1 MLNHDTPSSLQYR
14 DDYDTPASLV
24 QALKHGPIAKVL
36 RSTAT
41 TLALCFKVPFLSPCN
56 STQPTR
62 LSAAREVQNWFSLV
76 TDMLANLTSTA
87 ESQSLPLTFLLDGG
101 GNPGQFPCLA
111 NAWRPLQS
119 VFISQ
124 RDPAGAFTQNNASL
138 GWDRL
143 VVLNE
148 PQNLWASAVQ
158 RDFGKFK
165 LLDYPYLVWEPSD
178 QASIVEDAQAYVKA
192 DQAHPAGMRFAINI
206 DPLQL
211 KTFAA
216 PVSRNAWEAQ
226 LPGTRAGDGAA
237 LATVFRPDGAL
248 FVVFQRPDS
257 LSGAPQLVAMAVSLQ
272 PETRTVAVL
281 SPAKALTSVPEPVLH
296 THSSGAYSVSVWSA
310 SGSTLI
316 YTVLQLDQVG
326 RVLGSTAL
334 HADLPQSA
342 IGALPSNVAVLQ
354 QTASSATLAFASTDP
369 SVCSVLTARLTIS
382 TAHLTVGPQSC
393 ALLPANVTGDIQGVF
408 IVPEGENSAAEPFL
422 ALHIGQNLFAGRRHA
437 VGVPGQPTWLAAGS
451 AVRAAGSGS
460 QVFAA
465 IQDAYCPN
473 NEHANKQVTPSSCKQ
488 TPFSIQG
495 VLGYAFGEAA
505 AWDAAVAAAVP
516 APPPQWLGQSNPPH
530 NAAFPGQ
537 ALWHCSADLMH
548 GAFAQG
554 VDASVVCGLDAVAKA
569 VAASGQGGQRALG
582 PPCAVLRSGRNT
594 SCPLCGAAVPV
605 EGVWLTTFW

>member
-1 MLNHDTPSSLQYR
+1 VKAERPSDPRGCLVLNHDTPSSLQYR

-36 RSTAT
+36 RSTPT

-56 STQPTR
+56 STQPTQ

-165 LLDYPYLVWEPSD
+165 LLDNPYLVWEPSD

-192 DQAHPAGMRFAINI
+192 GQAHPAGMRFAINI

-257 LSGAPQLVAMAVSLQ
+257 LPGAPQLVAMAVSLQ
-272 PETRTVAVL
+272 AENRTVGVL
-281 SPAKALTSVPEPVLH
+281 SPAKALTSVPGPVLH

-316 YTVLQLDQVG
+316 YTVLQLD
-326 RVLGSTAL
+326 
-334 HADLPQSA
+334 QSA

-393 ALLPANVTGDIQGVF
+393 ALRPANVTGDIQGVF
-408 IVPEGENSAAEPFL
+408 IVPQGENSAAEPFL
-422 ALHIGQNLFAGRRHA
+422 VLHIGQNLFAGRRHA

-451 AVRAAGSGS
+451 AVQAAGSGT

-473 NEHANKQVTPSSCKQ
+473 NEHANKQVAPSNCNQ

-505 AWDAAVAAAVP
+505 AWDAAVAAA
-516 APPPQWLGQSNPPH
+516 
-530 NAAFPGQ
+530 
-537 ALWHCSADLMH
+537 
-548 GAFAQG
+548 
-554 VDASVVCGLDAVAKA
+554 
-569 VAASGQGGQRALG
+569 
-582 PPCAVLRSGRNT
+582 
-594 SCPLCGAAVPV
+594 
-605 EGVWLTTFW
+605 